1 MEKSRNEKV
10 ILNKIGP
17 SHHLVNPNGKIFLA
31 KVIEEAYGNLKQYTE
46 KKILGGILL
55 AIKIIAG
62 IKLCILRRTEQV
74 KSCNRMMHL
83 TQEKFDLL

>member
-17 SHHLVNPNGKIFLA
+17 SHHLINPNGKIFLT

-46 KKILGGILL
+46 KKFWEEFCWQLRLL
-55 AIKIIAG
+55 
-62 IKLCILRRTEQV
+62 QV
-74 KSCNRMMHL
+74 
-83 TQEKFDLL
+83 